1 MKIKK
6 NGKVINLTESDLRR
20 IVKKV
25 IKEKDEAPVADAT
38 TGEKTQWKFE
48 VTGFASKGGNA
59 MKSTIILNKVQLKDP
74 KTKKPQEPFFV
85 VYVRDSEGRVKV
97 GKILSNNKWSSGA
110 LNKLYRQTGACTK
123 GAPDCSPAADVVKA
137 INDGIKNAIGVVPTL
152 T

>member
-20 IVKKV
+20 IVTKV
-25 IKEKDEAPVADAT
+25 IKEQDEAPVADAS
-38 TGEKTQWKFE
+38 KTQSQWKFE
-48 VTGFASKGGNA
+48 VTGFASKNGSPI
-59 MKSTIILNKVQLKDP
+59 KSTIILNKVQLKDP
-74 KTKKPQEPFFV
+74 KTKKTQEPFFA

-97 GKILSNNKWSSGA
+97 GSILSNNKWSSGT

-123 GAPDCSPAADVVKA
+123 GAPDCSPQASVVKA